1 MILQHICHE
10 ISLLCSKA
18 VTAYVV
24 EVQARIGNRGAKKG
38 AHVLL
43 PPKIFTF
50 SDAEFN
56 VDYDFAIKHNLV

>member
-1 MILQHICHE
+1 M
-10 ISLLCSKA
+10 
-18 VTAYVV
+18 TTYVV

-38 AHVLL
+38 AHVFL

-56 VDYDFAIKHNLV
+56 VDYDFAIKHSPI